1 MCPIKSMA
9 KVRKH
14 INIKLVITEG
24 TRNYVVSEPN
34 HHTTKFPTENL
45 LPIYKPV
52 YLSLW
57 ILDLSK
63 TVMYEF

>member
-1 MCPIKSMA
+1 MA

-52 YLSLW
+52 YLSL
-57 ILDLSK
+57 
-63 TVMYEF
+63 